1 MVAKAQRKISEAA
14 AEEIVPEVIELAK
27 QKHRKKLLKKCEPI
41 KTNSSVYGMGI
52 YDARNEPIPNKRI
65 RTKDERE
72 DDERAFWSKKY
83 Y

>member
-1 MVAKAQRKISEAA
+1 MK
-14 AEEIVPEVIELAK
+14 
-27 QKHRKKLLKKCEPI
+27 
-41 KTNSSVYGMGI
+41 NYGFGI

-65 RTKDERE
+65 KTKDEIE